1 MSILVLGHSKD
12 YYKNSISC
20 SPIPVDLWFDKP
32 IISVD
37 RYTNEEQVDFLF
49 DLLKSIDIKN
59 KKQYVGHWNWAFA
72 KDNSYKYIIDCMGN
86 INWHKYELEYL
97 YQDELL
103 RTILRVLTNNGKFFS
118 YFGVYTKIDNKLVF
132 EPKKLRGYQYTEFNE
147 QLEL

>member
-49 DLLKSIDIKN
+49 DLLKSIDV
-59 KKQYVGHWNWAFA
+59 KK
-72 KDNSYKYIIDCMGN
+72 
-86 INWHKYELEYL
+86 
-97 YQDELL
+97 
-103 RTILRVLTNNGKFFS
+103 
-118 YFGVYTKIDNKLVF
+118 
-132 EPKKLRGYQYTEFNE
+132 
-147 QLEL
+147 